1 MAKKYIV
8 RLSEEE
14 RRELEALVK
23 KGRSAARKRLHAEI
37 LLKVDEGEHA
47 PAWKDADIIEAFE
60 VDIRTVERVRQ
71 RLVEEGLETALNGRK
86 QRRYKSP
93 KLDGEQEAHLI
104 ALACSEPPAGYAR
117 WTLRLLADR
126 VVELE
131 YSEGVSHET
140 VRQVLKK
147 TNLNRG

>member
-37 LLKVDEGEHA
+37 LLKADEGEHG

-86 QRRYKSP
+86 QCRYKRR
-93 KLDGEQEAHLI
+93 LDGEQEAHLV

-126 VVELE
+126 MVELE

>member
-1 MAKKYIV
+1 
-8 RLSEEE
+8 
-14 RRELEALVK
+14 
-23 KGRSAARKRLHAEI
+23 
-37 LLKVDEGEHA
+37 
-47 PAWKDADIIEAFE
+47 
-60 VDIRTVERVRQ
+60 
-71 RLVEEGLETALNGRK
+71 VEEGLETALNGRK

-126 VVELE
+126 MVELE

-147 TNLNRG
+147 RT